1 MRICSIGH
9 QLVLF
14 WESSSIKARL
24 FFAITLLSYSNYMT
38 WLWRNFWISMRFW
51 LDSEFNWLMR
61 ISFCR
66 QQQRFASLSQLFS
79 YSNRLHG
86 IANLTPLSHKLIA
99 ERLHHNA
106 VLSPFWCTNVALN
119 MSGNCVWPQT
129 RCLFRS
135 NHFKSDETPHSF
147 HTVTINLVMPRSPP
161 TPLIYVFFTNSKK
174 EACQYN
180 IFILFMRRFCIK
192 VWAIGYIVYFFSYFN
207 RLKVSDWIWI
217 PCFTKEKV
225 KEKINNNQ
233 RSSLKNKQKNK
244 SFVSR
249 AIKPFNVC
257 TVQSR
262 FCSHSAE
269 REKNNKTHFYSQRAS
284 CQALIANLYKPI
296 LLPALFTPALTTQW
310 N

>member
-1 MRICSIGH
+1 
-9 QLVLF
+9 
-14 WESSSIKARL
+14 
-24 FFAITLLSYSNYMT
+24 
-38 WLWRNFWISMRFW
+38 
-51 LDSEFNWLMR
+51 
-61 ISFCR
+61 
-66 QQQRFASLSQLFS
+66 
-79 YSNRLHG
+79 
-86 IANLTPLSHKLIA
+86 
-99 ERLHHNA
+99 
-106 VLSPFWCTNVALN
+106 
-119 MSGNCVWPQT
+119 
-129 RCLFRS
+129 
-135 NHFKSDETPHSF
+135 
-147 HTVTINLVMPRSPP
+147 MPRSPT
-161 TPLIYVFFTNSKK
+161 TPLIYVFFTHSKK

-192 VWAIGYIVYFFSYFN
+192 VWAIGYIVYSLIDWKFQTEYESPVS
-207 RLKVSDWIWI
+207 LK
-217 PCFTKEKV
+217 KV

-233 RSSLKNKQKNK
+233 RSSLKNKQKKN

>member
-1 MRICSIGH
+1 
-9 QLVLF
+9 
-14 WESSSIKARL
+14 
-24 FFAITLLSYSNYMT
+24 
-38 WLWRNFWISMRFW
+38 
-51 LDSEFNWLMR
+51 
-61 ISFCR
+61 
-66 QQQRFASLSQLFS
+66 
-79 YSNRLHG
+79 
-86 IANLTPLSHKLIA
+86 
-99 ERLHHNA
+99 
-106 VLSPFWCTNVALN
+106 

-147 HTVTINLVMPRSPP
+147 HTVTINLDMPRSPP
-161 TPLIYVFFTNSKK
+161 TPLIYCFFTHSKK
-174 EACQYN
+174 EAYQYN
-180 IFILFMRRFCIK
+180 IFILFMRRFC
-192 VWAIGYIVYFFSYFN
+192 VGYIVYFFSYFN
-207 RLKVSDWIWI
+207 QLNMNPV
-217 PCFTKEKV
+217 
-225 KEKINNNQ
+225 
-233 RSSLKNKQKNK
+233 SLKKGQRENKQQPKKQFKKQKKN